1 MNQRYE
7 ACRTFWNEVFQ
18 KEDGALPTERFTGN
32 AAFDRALAWVCD
44 GTARM
49 LDFGCGSGTLLFYC
63 ALYGTKEHVGVDLS
77 SAAIAQAKKRAE
89 KAASGRFSFREG
101 GVETLSSLPNRSVDG
116 ALLSNILDNLYPDD
130 ARLLLRELRRLLR
143 PGGRLLVK
151 LNPHLSA
158 QEIAGWN
165 MQVIEGN
172 LLDDGLL
179 LWNNTTEEWQAL
191 LSEFFAVR
199 HYEEIF
205 YPEHEQ
211 VNRLFLLEA
220 APD

>member
-1 MNQRYE
+1 MNERY
-7 ACRTFWNEVFQ
+7 AVCRAFWNEVFEQ
-18 KEDGALPTERFTGN
+18 EEAALPTERSTGN
-32 AAFDRALAWVCD
+32 AAFDRALAWVCS
-44 GTARM
+44 GTERM

-63 ALYGTKEHVGVDLS
+63 ALYGTREHTGIDLS
-77 SAAIAQAKKRAE
+77 PVAIAQAKKRAE
-89 KAASGRFSFREG
+89 KAATGRFLFLEG
-101 GVETLSSLPNRSVDG
+101 GAEALSSLPDHSADG

-130 ARLLLRELRRLLR
+130 ALLLLKELRRLLR

-158 QEIAGWN
+158 QEIARWN
-165 MQVIEGN
+165 IRVIEGD

-179 LWNNTTEEWQAL
+179 LWNNTTDVWKAL
-191 LSEFFAVR
+191 LGEFFIVR

-211 VNRLFLLEA
+211 IKRLFLLQA
-220 APD
+220 APE